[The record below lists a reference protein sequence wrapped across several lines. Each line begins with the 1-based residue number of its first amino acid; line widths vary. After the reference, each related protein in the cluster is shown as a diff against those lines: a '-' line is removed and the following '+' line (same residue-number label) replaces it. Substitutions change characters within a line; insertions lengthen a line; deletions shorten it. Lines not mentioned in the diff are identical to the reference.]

1 MHVVNYD
8 MPYSRDGP
16 QKAIAEYVHRIG
28 RTARIGNKGCS
39 TSLFTER
46 DEDLAPLLVKL
57 LRETDQPVPDFL
69 DEFAPAEGEDLDF
82 EDASDEEP
90 AEGENGEGG
99 GESWGGN
106 GGDNAGDGSGGN
118 DAVND
123 DGIWGTSK
131 DAAKEEVAAGW

>member
-16 QKAIAEYVHRIG
+16 KQAIAEYVHRIG

-57 LRETDQPVPDFL
+57 LDETEQPVPDFL
-69 DEFAPAEGEDLDF
+69 EPFKSGDGEDLDF
-82 EDASDEEP
+82 EDASDEEVGP
-90 AEGENGEGG
+90 GEGG
-99 GESWGGN
+99 DAGGEAWGGN
-106 GGDNAGDGSGGN
+106 GEEAARGFGGN
-118 DAVND
+118 DAAGD
-123 DGIWGTSK
+123 DNGFG
-131 DAAKEEVAAGW
+131 AAKDKEEPASW